1 MPKVQRGDVDT
12 LNMCIF
18 INLRAKYVHTQ
29 NTQRHRRTL
38 RPQIKYPQPQAG
50 VRKNNDPE
58 PAPDIQ
64 KRFMWEEADEDG
76 AGGKRESANGHNV
89 TRLGPLAHAKGR
101 QETGAGGAVSCGQS
115 TR

>member
-38 RPQIKYPQPQAG
+38 RPQIKYPPNHKQGFVKTMIQNP
-50 VRKNNDPE
+50 P
-58 PAPDIQ
+58 PDIQ

-89 TRLGPLAHAKGR
+89 TRLGPPR
-101 QETGAGGAVSCGQS
+101 SC
-115 TR
+115 